1 MAYRTK
7 VEVQTN
13 GKVYAPGSILPTNMS
28 KIDMDF
34 LKKRKFIE
42 LVEIDERVAAAD
54 EIEEDDEDRADGDM
68 FDELAPGG
76 YKSADEVRKIRTK
89 KELYTYALSIGLGLG
104 NDYEERKV
112 GDLADEVINFQEEK
126 EADAVKSFKEQ
137 LEKDLDSVFFN
148 MDEFAETHMIDGKE
162 VPIVLDNDRIIELS
176 MGKTVETRGIFTDD
190 ILFFVQKKDLD
201 YEPVA
206 GQHMEFD
213 GEMYPISDV
222 KEDFGGYTIILTG
235 NQD

>member
-7 VEVQTN
+7 VEVRTN

-28 KIDMDF
+28 KIDM
-34 LKKRKFIE
+34 
-42 LVEIDERVAAAD
+42 RVAAAD

-89 KELYTYALSIGLGLG
+89 KELYTYALSIGLDLG

-126 EADAVKSFKEQ
+126 EADA
-137 LEKDLDSVFFN
+137 D
-148 MDEFAETHMIDGKE
+148 AE
-162 VPIVLDNDRIIELS
+162 
-176 MGKTVETRGIFTDD
+176 
-190 ILFFVQKKDLD
+190 
-201 YEPVA
+201 
-206 GQHMEFD
+206 
-213 GEMYPISDV
+213 
-222 KEDFGGYTIILTG
+222 
-235 NQD
+235 

>member
-54 EIEEDDEDRADGDM
+54 EIEEDDE
-68 FDELAPGG
+68 
-76 YKSADEVRKIRTK
+76 
-89 KELYTYALSIGLGLG
+89 KELYAYALSIGLDLG
-104 NDYEERKV
+104 DDYEERKV

-126 EADAVKSFKEQ
+126 EAEADTE
-137 LEKDLDSVFFN
+137 
-148 MDEFAETHMIDGKE
+148 
-162 VPIVLDNDRIIELS
+162 
-176 MGKTVETRGIFTDD
+176 
-190 ILFFVQKKDLD
+190 
-201 YEPVA
+201 
-206 GQHMEFD
+206 
-213 GEMYPISDV
+213 
-222 KEDFGGYTIILTG
+222 
-235 NQD
+235 

>member
-42 LVEIDERVAAAD
+42 LVEIDERVA
-54 EIEEDDEDRADGDM
+54 DGDM

-89 KELYTYALSIGLGLG
+89 KELYTYALSIGLDLG

-126 EADAVKSFKEQ
+126 EADA
-137 LEKDLDSVFFN
+137 D
-148 MDEFAETHMIDGKE
+148 AE
-162 VPIVLDNDRIIELS
+162 
-176 MGKTVETRGIFTDD
+176 
-190 ILFFVQKKDLD
+190 
-201 YEPVA
+201 
-206 GQHMEFD
+206 
-213 GEMYPISDV
+213 
-222 KEDFGGYTIILTG
+222 
-235 NQD
+235 

>member
-54 EIEEDDEDRADGDM
+54 E
-68 FDELAPGG
+68 LAPGG

-89 KELYTYALSIGLGLG
+89 KELYTYALSIGLDLG

-126 EADAVKSFKEQ
+126 EADA
-137 LEKDLDSVFFN
+137 D
-148 MDEFAETHMIDGKE
+148 AE
-162 VPIVLDNDRIIELS
+162 
-176 MGKTVETRGIFTDD
+176 
-190 ILFFVQKKDLD
+190 
-201 YEPVA
+201 
-206 GQHMEFD
+206 
-213 GEMYPISDV
+213 
-222 KEDFGGYTIILTG
+222 
-235 NQD
+235 